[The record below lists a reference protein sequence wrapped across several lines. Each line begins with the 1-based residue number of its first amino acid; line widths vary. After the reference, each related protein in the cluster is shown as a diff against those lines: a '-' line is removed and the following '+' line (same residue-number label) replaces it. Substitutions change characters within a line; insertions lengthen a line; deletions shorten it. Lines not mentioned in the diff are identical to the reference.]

1 MSLEK
6 LNEVATAVASIREAL
21 DSGRIAE
28 TKERE
33 ALAAKQKELE
43 TGLAKVQEDM
53 RRNSISLPGSETV
66 AKDYSAGRAMRAWLT
81 GDWSKAQL
89 ERDLHQEAWKRLDA
103 NHGARVMTTLTPS
116 AGGFL
121 VPEEVST
128 TLIPKFDAMSVCKRA
143 GATVV
148 NPNGYPFK
156 INKLTAGTTAAY
168 AAEGSSVSA
177 SDLTLGQISLSP
189 RKIGART
196 VLTAEQVQFG
206 TPQTD
211 GVVLQDLVLR
221 TELLQDL
228 WALAGTGQNGQPI
241 GITNTTGI
249 NTAAGVSTTPADN
262 LMWADLATAQQYLE
276 EDNVP
281 TVKLGFVV
289 HPTQKAELY
298 RNFYSTISSG
308 TIAASGAAFIA
319 GMPFISDAM
328 FKSITGYDI
337 FPTTQMTD
345 GTAILGMFSDL
356 WMAEWGGMVVGR
368 STEASDGTHHAFV
381 DDKMHIKVTRWI
393 DSAVIRPVSFHAITS
408 I

>member
-1 MSLEK
+1 MSLEDLAK
-6 LNEVATAVASIREAL
+6 VTEAVTAIRSTLE
-21 DSGRIAE
+21 SGRVEDA
-28 TKERE
+28 KERE
-33 ALAAKQKELE
+33 ALAKRLTELE
-43 TGLAKVQEDM
+43 TNVSKTQEDM
-53 RRNSISLPGSETV
+53 RRAAISVPGAETV
-66 AKDYSAGRAMRAWLT
+66 AKDYNAGRAMRAWIT
-81 GDWSKAQL
+81 GDWDKAPL
-89 ERDLHQEAWKRLDA
+89 ERDLHKEAFKRLSDQ
-103 NHGARVMTTLTPS
+103 HGARVMTTLTPS

-121 VPEEVST
+121 VPEEVFT
-128 TLIPKFDAMSVCKRA
+128 GLIPKFDAMSVCKRA

-148 NPNGYPFK
+148 RPSGYPFK
-156 INKLTAGTTAAY
+156 VNKLTAGTTAAY
-168 AAEGSSVSA
+168 ASEGSSVSA
-177 SDLTLGQISLSP
+177 SDLTLGQVTLTP

-211 GVVLQDLVLR
+211 SVVLQDLVLR
-221 TELLQDL
+221 TDLLQDL
-228 WALAGTGQNGQPI
+228 WALAGSGQQGQPI
-241 GITNTTGI
+241 GIINTTGI

-281 TVKLGFVV
+281 TMKLGFVV

-298 RNFYSTISSG
+298 RNYYSTISSG

-319 GMPFISDAM
+319 GMPFISDAQ
-328 FKSITGYDI
+328 FKAITGFDI
-337 FPTTQMTD
+337 YPTTQMTD
-345 GTAILGMFSDL
+345 GTAVLGMFSDL

-368 STEASDGTHHAFV
+368 SDTASDGTHHAWV
-381 DDKMHIKVTRWI
+381 DDKLHVKVTRWI

>member
-53 RRNSISLPGSETV
+53 RRNSISLPGSEDA
-66 AKDYSAGRAMRAWLT
+66 AKKYNRGRAMRAWLT
-81 GDWSKAQL
+81 GDWRGAEL
-89 ERDLHQEAWKRLDA
+89 ELDFHKEAYKRLPES
-103 NHGARVMTTLTPS
+103 HGARVMTTLTPS

-121 VPEEVST
+121 VPEQVDT
-128 TLIPKFDAMSVCKRA
+128 TLVPKFDAMSVCKRA

-148 NPNGYPFK
+148 SPNGYPFK
-156 INKLTAGTTAAY
+156 VNKLTAGTTAAY
-168 AAEGSSVSA
+168 AAEGSAVSA
-177 SDLTLGQISLSP
+177 SDLTLGQVSLSP
-189 RKIGART
+189 RKISART
-196 VLTAEQVQFG
+196 VMTAEQVQFG

-211 GVVLQDLVLR
+211 SVVLQDLILR

-228 WALAGTGQNGQPI
+228 WALAGSGQQGQPI

-249 NTAAGVSTTPADN
+249 NTAAGISTTPADN
-262 LMWADLATAQQYLE
+262 LMWADLAIAQQYLE

-289 HPTQKAELY
+289 NPIQKGELY
-298 RNFYSTISSG
+298 RNYVATISAG
-308 TIAASGAAFIA
+308 ALASSDAHFVA
-319 GMPFISDAM
+319 GMPFISDAV
-328 FKSITGYDI
+328 FKTMTGFDI

-356 WMAEWGGMVVGR
+356 WMAEWGGLVVGR